1 MILNI
6 SSHPNRDFN
15 YYKDNYPFVMER
27 FFGCTENFYQDFLFM
42 HQNDSNYLSFL
53 SLVDLNIFLGL
64 GRFLWNEP
72 VENLDEYLINQE
84 RKEITMKV
92 GIFYFKTHEEAEEW
106 QDLNKVLKLRDF
118 QFKTTVFD
126 RSILLEYM

>member
-1 MILNI
+1 
-6 SSHPNRDFN
+6 
-15 YYKDNYPFVMER
+15 
-27 FFGCTENFYQDFLFM
+27 M